1 MNTIDKTIQKMDT
14 IVQQCTE
21 QNLRA
26 GFFAVLYRHVTLRI
40 KQGIDN
46 KEFEDNERMEQFDI
60 LFAQRFFDAYDSYFN
75 RQPATCSWE
84 IAFEASNKKDY
95 MVMQHLLLG
104 INAHINL
111 DLGIAAAETMQGK
124 SMLPLKNDFDKINHI
139 LASLVGEV
147 KENIGRVS
155 PVFKLLMSLARGKDE
170 LLINFSI
177 FAARDGAWK
186 FALEYHQSHDKKTTL
201 IERDDRI
208 ARLGSAIIN
217 PGKWLSF
224 LTTLI
229 KWGEYKP
236 TGRKIAI
243 IGQMV

>member
-1 MNTIDKTIQKMDT
+1 MTTIAHTIEKMDS
-14 IVQQCTE
+14 IVNQCME
-21 QNLRA
+21 KNLRA

-46 KEFEDNERMEQFDI
+46 KEFEDNERMEKFDI
-60 LFAQRFFDAYDSYFN
+60 LFAQRFFDAYDAFLSN
-75 RQPATCSWE
+75 QPATCSWE
-84 IAFEASNKKDY
+84 IAFEASKKTDF

-139 LASLVGEV
+139 LASLVDEV
-147 KENIGRVS
+147 KNNIGRVS
-155 PVFKLLMSLARGKDE
+155 PVFKMLMSLARGRDE

-186 FALEYHQSHDKKTTL
+186 FALEYHSSNDKKTSI

-217 PGKWLSF
+217 PGRWLSF
-224 LTTLI
+224 LVTLI
-229 KWGEYKP
+229 RWGEYKSP
-236 TGRKIAI
+236 ARKMAI